1 MNVNSA
7 LTAINST
14 DGLKQAVGIQM
25 LKKTSDTQTDLT
37 TTLIQDF
44 ANNQA
49 QVTAPA
55 APHLGANLDIRV

>member
-1 MNVNSA
+1 MNINSMLTAVNSGDA
-7 LTAINST
+7 
-14 DGLKQAVGIQM
+14 LKQAVGIQ
-25 LKKTSDTQTDLT
+25 LLSKTTDMQASLA

-44 ANNQA
+44 AKNQA